1 MSKTLTVEKGIKF
14 IIPTTIGS
22 LFLLTLP
29 LFGGSFYVHIFVF
42 IFINVIL
49 ATSYRLLYITGLV
62 SFCHATFY
70 AIGAYTSAVLA
81 TQLGLPFGV
90 CFLAA
95 GIVPAVIAALFAWP
109 AVRAKGAYF
118 FIISFAFFMVMFS
131 VIKHWKGVTRGVEGI
146 HGIPPIMDL
155 TTVTPYYY
163 LALIVVALTI
173 FAMYRLDRSR
183 FGRELLAIGDADD
196 LAEVI
201 GINVVRHRVIAFAI
215 GALFAGFAGS
225 IYAHYIRFICP
236 DSFPLW
242 TTIYILIW
250 CFLGGGRKVWGP
262 IVGAVMLTIIA
273 ELLRLTGAIQALF
286 YAAVLFIVIMT
297 MPHGVVGLVDSLRTR
312 FGGDKRLGGDIERGT
327 VSPNSKVRKQTRR
340 ENGTP

>member
-1 MSKTLTVEKGIKF
+1 MN
-14 IIPTTIGS
+14 
-22 LFLLTLP
+22 
-29 LFGGSFYVHIFVF
+29 VF
-42 IFINVIL
+42 ILMFLHVVL
-49 ATSYRLLYITGLV
+49 ATSYRLLYVTGLV

-81 TQLGLPFGV
+81 TKLGLPFGV

-109 AVRAKGAYF
+109 AVRARGAYF

-131 VIKHWKGVTRGVEGI
+131 VIKHWPSVTQGVKGI
-146 HGIPPIMDL
+146 HGIPPVMGF
-155 TTVTPYYY
+155 TAMTPYYY

-183 FGRELLAIGDADD
+183 FGIELLAIGDADD

-225 IYAHYIRFICP
+225 IYAHYVRFICP
-236 DSFPLW
+236 ESFPLF

-250 CFLGGGRKVWGP
+250 CVIGGGRKVWGP
-262 IVGAVMLTIIA
+262 IAGAVMLTLIA
-273 ELLRLTGAIQALF
+273 ELLRLIGVLQMLF
-286 YAAVLFIVIMT
+286 YAAALFIVVMA
-297 MPHGVVGLVDSLRTR
+297 MPQGIAGLVDTLRTR
-312 FGGDKRLGGDIERGT
+312 FGGDKHLGGDI
-327 VSPNSKVRKQTRR
+327 K
-340 ENGTP
+340 